1 MFHLKLLK
9 TISYWL
15 NYLGNLIFAAATFT
29 KICLG
34 LAEQVVGFGNVVEM
48 ISKQESALQESG
60 NT

>member
-1 MFHLKLLK
+1 MFRLKLLK
-9 TISYWL
+9 TISCWL
-15 NYLGNLIFAAATFT
+15 NYLGDLIFAGATVT